1 MKEIISK
8 KQLREFGLLIGFGFP
23 LLIGWLIPI
32 LTGHGFRTWTLWVGF
47 PGLLIAFSSPRLLYY
62 PYKFWM
68 KLGLILGW
76 INSRIILGLV
86 FIIVLLPIAFIM
98 RIFKYDPL
106 KGIDKTLKTYKN
118 IKSESNV
125 NYEKIF

>member
-8 KQLREFGLLIGFGFP
+8 KQLREFGLLVGFGFP

-32 LTGHGFRTWTLWVGF
+32 VTGHGFRTWTLWVGF
-47 PGLLIAFSSPRLLYY
+47 PGLLVGLTSPRLLYY

-76 INSRIILGLV
+76 INSKIILGLV
-86 FIIVLLPIAFIM
+86 FIIVLLPIALIM
-98 RIFKYDPL
+98 RILKYDPL
-106 KGIDKTLKTYKN
+106 RTKIKGETTYRENRQNHLIDLTR
-118 IKSESNV
+118 
-125 NYEKIF
+125 IF